1 MLHKLFI
8 TTFLLFCT
16 TTIFA
21 QTEVEVPE
29 KSYPA
34 TAIRELKDGILIVR
48 LTSEFKK
55 LKELN
60 RILEEG
66 DISASTRARL
76 PHQIQKI
83 TEERDAE
90 NSSWITHFKNEY
102 TFSDVYF
109 AYDTLRKEALLGND
123 GRNCFLNQ
131 DFEIDLSLSLDGKNF
146 LMLYEETLPESE
158 AEAVVFRDA
167 SFQHLSK
174 PFPYYVKT
182 TGFMLVFNSIFKN
195 SIAED
200 RNIRRVVRKLN
211 KNMEKFYEKS

>member
-1 MLHKLFI
+1 
-8 TTFLLFCT
+8 
-16 TTIFA
+16 
-21 QTEVEVPE
+21 
-29 KSYPA
+29 
-34 TAIRELKDGILIVR
+34 
-48 LTSEFKK
+48 
-55 LKELN
+55 
-60 RILEEG
+60 
-66 DISASTRARL
+66 
-76 PHQIQKI
+76 
-83 TEERDAE
+83 
-90 NSSWITHFKNEY
+90 
-102 TFSDVYF
+102 
-109 AYDTLRKEALLGND
+109 LGND